1 MNTKVKRDG
10 TVELVD
16 GKSSI
21 AIGRV
26 EKSETRITH
35 MQSTYSRVAAGYS
48 YQTTWKCLSL
58 GGRTVCRLLR
68 TRDAAVRVLVDAF
81 DSGKI

>member
-35 MQSTYSRVAAGYS
+35 M
-48 YQTTWKCLSL
+48 
-58 GGRTVCRLLR
+58 
-68 TRDAAVRVLVDAF
+68 
-81 DSGKI
+81 